1 MKSIPIAEANRE
13 QLYAFAK
20 RQSLDVTFVGTTREQ
35 FVSLICTAFPGLA
48 EISVEGEETIVAA
61 PVLSNATDIKSTHY
75 RNDPKVIVNIASD
88 DANGGNQ
95 PFPICNNG
103 DHILV
108 KRDTDVAI
116 PYRHYL
122 VLLDAVET
130 VYRQENDP
138 ATGRPRTVEST
149 QNAVRFNAKGIPSD
163 EEIAAFHERTKD
175 LGREVRKAA

>member
-1 MKSIPIAEANRE
+1 MKVALENATRP
-13 QLYAFAK
+13 QLYHFAK
-20 RQSLDVTFVGTTREQ
+20 AMQLDVNFIGATEA
-35 FVSLICTAFPGLA
+35 SLLDLIRKAIPGIT
-48 EISVEGEETIVAA
+48 EIDAA
-61 PVLSNATDIKSTHY
+61 DSEPGPVLSNTTDIKSTHY

-88 DANGGNQ
+88 DANGGSQ

-130 VYRQENDP
+130 VFRQETDP
-138 ATGRPRTVEST
+138 ATGRPRTVESQ

-175 LGREVRKAA
+175 LGRELRKAA